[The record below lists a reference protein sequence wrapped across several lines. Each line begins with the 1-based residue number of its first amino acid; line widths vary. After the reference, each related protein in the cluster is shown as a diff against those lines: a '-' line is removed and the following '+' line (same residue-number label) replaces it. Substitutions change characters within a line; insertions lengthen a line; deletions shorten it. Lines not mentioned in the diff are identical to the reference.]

1 MAPRST
7 SSILFRVKNSDII
20 IIIIA
25 LSAVNLE
32 NEEKKPSKHRL
43 YQSIPQNEIK

>member
-7 SSILFRVKNSDII
+7 SSIYVLFRVKNSD